1 MCSAPDLPPPPR
13 FFSAPPPS
21 LGRPP
26 PSPTPGCPRLG
37 PHPARSREEL
47 LSTRS
52 ITTIG
57 QQTHHVQVHE
67 QSNGGEEQP
76 LQVGTMTLVISD
88 VTLPNGRGVL
98 HVVDCVMCCLRLLHH
113 CRYEQV

>member
-1 MCSAPDLPPPPR
+1 M
-13 FFSAPPPS
+13 
-21 LGRPP
+21 
-26 PSPTPGCPRLG
+26 
-37 PHPARSREEL
+37 
-47 LSTRS
+47 
-52 ITTIG
+52 
-57 QQTHHVQVHE
+57 QVHE